1 MREHPKER
9 FSSHWKEVSSA
20 ENPSITSQAALIPW
34 VIDHV
39 EGRYHLVS
47 TFFVPAGHVG
57 PYKLA
62 SGVTLPSLSPREAHE
77 RAARQREKKEE
88 EEALKKSLEEA
99 RKRLNSANDA
109 LTKINENIPTRNAMQ
124 A

>member
-1 MREHPKER
+1 MMEHPKEF
-9 FSSHWKEVSSA
+9 FSSHWKEVYSA
-20 ENPSITSQAALIPW
+20 ENPSSSSQAALIPW
-34 VIDHV
+34 VLDHV
-39 EGRYHLVS
+39 EGWYHLVS

-57 PYKLA
+57 PYKFA

-77 RAARQREKKEE
+77 RAEKQREKKEE

-109 LTKINENIPTRNAMQ
+109 LTKINEDIPSRDAMQ